1 MLALFALKIYF
12 AVKFAINLIWIG
24 RMDEE
29 FLLQKQGQLKW
40 ETRVLSRQRKFLQNY
55 YMMSIVHQRFTFIQ
69 CISLIW
75 IFCDKLLVTVKLCVL
90 LVYSMLLYVYLHQ
103 KMDDLLDEMNWKIR
117 KWYSVNSEIN
127 LNGGKVYNQ
136 MHRDN
141 MASLVASLN
150 VSPKHSNKS
159 SPRENSNAGNYIGVS
174 HLNFEQ
180 QNTIKFDHQQNI
192 KVEKQITV
200 DGPDQD
206 PQELLG
212 AAINDSPK
220 NDIN

>member
-1 MLALFALKIYF
+1 
-12 AVKFAINLIWIG
+12 
-24 RMDEE
+24 
-29 FLLQKQGQLKW
+29 
-40 ETRVLSRQRKFLQNY
+40 
-55 YMMSIVHQRFTFIQ
+55 
-69 CISLIW
+69 
-75 IFCDKLLVTVKLCVL
+75 
-90 LVYSMLLYVYLHQ
+90 
-103 KMDDLLDEMNWKIR
+103 
-117 KWYSVNSEIN
+117 
-127 LNGGKVYNQ
+127 
-136 MHRDN
+136 

-150 VSPKHSNKS
+150 VSPRNSNKS

-180 QNTIKFDHQQNI
+180 QNTIKFDHQQNV

-212 AAINDSPK
+212 GAINDSPK